1 MRWVVLLHSQTSPPC
16 FEVALFLYFV
26 HADVRNFVY
35 VTHDRSSADPPPQ
48 RWTGV
53 SVDDAEAAPA
63 VILQTDDFDEVAF

>member
-1 MRWVVLLHSQTSPPC
+1 M
-16 FEVALFLYFV
+16 

>member
-1 MRWVVLLHSQTSPPC
+1 MGGAPPFSNISPHALS
-16 FEVALFLYFV
+16 VALFLYFV